1 VIEPRRKEEEGEE
14 AEYAIREKSEADRLS
29 GSLSEFSLRE
39 RERERETV
47 SRGRR
52 KNKLTAGCGS
62 FIEPGRYSVEGLFIF

>member
-39 RERERETV
+39 RERERD
-47 SRGRR
+47 
-52 KNKLTAGCGS
+52 S
-62 FIEPGRYSVEGLFIF
+62 FKRAKKK